1 MARSMTAE
9 KTPITFTGYQTP
21 TGMNARTASATAT
34 RATRA
39 MLAVQVTLA
48 RRWLERDTDR
58 DCIEHPRCAQTME
71 LRHGLPRPR
80 IGGWLPT
87 TARALGFRRSWRV
100 LAALILDRR
109 AREKIALQSLTLHS
123 YLTRMYSVLGHS
135 MILYRFRGEVFG
147 PAQRLH
153 GAR

>member
-34 RATRA
+34 RATKA

-71 LRHGLPRPR
+71 SRHGAATPQNWRMVADHC
-80 IGGWLPT
+80 
-87 TARALGFRRSWRV
+87 ARSGFSQV
-100 LAALILDRR
+100 VA
-109 AREKIALQSLTLHS
+109 S
-123 YLTRMYSVLGHS
+123 
-135 MILYRFRGEVFG
+135 
-147 PAQRLH
+147 
-153 GAR
+153 

>member
-21 TGMNARTASATAT
+21 TGVNARTASATAT

-71 LRHGLPRPR
+71 LRPGLRWRMVADHAPTPWCDYEALGDTMTSARPDLAARCHRLRYPRPR
-80 IGGWLPT
+80 
-87 TARALGFRRSWRV
+87 RAKNSRS
-100 LAALILDRR
+100 
-109 AREKIALQSLTLHS
+109 
-123 YLTRMYSVLGHS
+123 
-135 MILYRFRGEVFG
+135 
-147 PAQRLH
+147 
-153 GAR
+153 

>member
-48 RRWLERDTDR
+48 RRWLEPDTDR

-71 LRHGLPRPR
+71 LRHRLGWRIVADYCARWVFAVVASSGRSHPRP
-80 IGGWLPT
+80 PT
-87 TARALGFRRSWRV
+87 SWCDFEALGDTITS
-100 LAALILDRR
+100 A
-109 AREKIALQSLTLHS
+109 
-123 YLTRMYSVLGHS
+123 
-135 MILYRFRGEVFG
+135 
-147 PAQRLH
+147 
-153 GAR
+153 